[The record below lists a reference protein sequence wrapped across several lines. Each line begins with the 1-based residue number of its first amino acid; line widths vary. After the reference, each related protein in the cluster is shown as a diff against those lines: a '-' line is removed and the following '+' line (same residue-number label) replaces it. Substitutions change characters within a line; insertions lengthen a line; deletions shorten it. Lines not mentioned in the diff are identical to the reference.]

1 MAKLKPCKTC
11 GKDVA
16 KSAKKCP
23 HCGQK
28 LKMGFFMKALI
39 GIAALI
45 VIAIIANLGGG
56 KDSAK
61 PASTAANSSDT
72 AKSSD
77 SKQVAKKEDKPLSN
91 QGVSSDVT
99 IKVTG
104 VEAKT
109 EVGNEYSKEKAQ
121 GVFKIVSV
129 AITNN
134 QKDAITLDA
143 NSFKLVDDQGREFSY
158 STNGQTALSMTDDTV
173 ADFFLKQLNPGLT
186 QNGKIVFDIPAD
198 AKGLVLK
205 ARGGMT
211 GDEIKLKVE

>member
-1 MAKLKPCKTC
+1 
-11 GKDVA
+11 
-16 KSAKKCP
+16 
-23 HCGQK
+23 
-28 LKMGFFMKALI
+28 MGFFMKALI

-45 VIAIIANLGGG
+45 VIGVIANLGGG
-56 KDSAK
+56 DDSAK
-61 PASTAANSSDT
+61 PASTTVKSSNTTQKTQT
-72 AKSSD
+72 AKKAD
-77 SKQVAKKEDKPLSN
+77 QPLSN
-91 QGVSSDVT
+91 EGVSSDVT

-104 VEAKT
+104 VEAKP
-109 EVGNEYSKEKAQ
+109 EVGNEFSKEKAQ

-143 NSFKLVDDQGREFSY
+143 NSFKLEDAQGREFTY
-158 STNGQTALSMTDDTV
+158 STNGQTALSVADDTL

-205 ARGGMT
+205 ARGGMM
-211 GDEIKLKVE
+211 GDEIKLKVD